1 MSIFIF
7 KLVVLL
13 NLVSNFIENVFFFS
27 CLLSLL
33 TGRSKRS
40 QRIGES
46 MNTGAVSF
54 CFYRRNQKVS
64 NHSLPV
70 LQWTQSPL
78 EPGLFLVTK
87 RRETKISWTLANDN
101 KHEIKASQKDIRAKG
116 RGCLSPYFE
125 FMKWTVSPSYTLLM
139 TASRINSIVIDVTH

>member
-1 MSIFIF
+1 MKLALSSVRFRPLTQAKYWGTVATDCILSFLSDLVMLMSIFIF

-13 NLVSNFIENVFFFS
+13 NLVSNFIENIFFLS
-27 CLLSLL
+27 CLFYLL

-40 QRIGES
+40 PRIWES
-46 MNTGAVSF
+46 INTGAVWF

-78 EPGLFLVTK
+78 ESGLFLVTK
-87 RRETKISWTLANDN
+87 RRETKISLTLANDN
-101 KHEIKASQKDIRAKG
+101 KHEIKASQKR
-116 RGCLSPYFE
+116 
-125 FMKWTVSPSYTLLM
+125 
-139 TASRINSIVIDVTH
+139 H